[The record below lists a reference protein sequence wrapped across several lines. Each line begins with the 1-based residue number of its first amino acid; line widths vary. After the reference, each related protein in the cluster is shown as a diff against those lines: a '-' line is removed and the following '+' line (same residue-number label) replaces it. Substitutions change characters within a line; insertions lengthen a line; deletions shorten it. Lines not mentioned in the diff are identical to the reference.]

1 MSKRTQIL
9 CVLTTMIFGVALFIA
24 TSYKTSY
31 ADEVEGVY
39 QVYLNGEKLGMINSQ
54 DELYSLINDE
64 QSNLKEE
71 YNVNQVYPPKG
82 FSITK
87 LNTYNSDVT
96 SVNEIYDKIKE
107 SNSFTVKGYTITV
120 TSKEDDEDKVSFKVN
135 VLDEQIF
142 EEAIKKVILSFIPE
156 DEYLAYI
163 NNEQKE
169 IADTGEKIENIY
181 FK

>member
-1 MSKRTQIL
+1 MSKKTQIL

-96 SVNEIYDKIKE
+96 SVNESMIRLKNQI
-107 SNSFTVKGYTITV
+107 
-120 TSKEDDEDKVSFKVN
+120 
-135 VLDEQIF
+135 VLQLR
-142 EEAIKKVILSFIPE
+142 VILLRLLVKKMMKIR
-156 DEYLAYI
+156 YLLRLM
-163 NNEQKE
+163 
-169 IADTGEKIENIY
+169 
-181 FK
+181 F

>member
-107 SNSFTVKGYTITV
+107 SNT
-120 TSKEDDEDKVSFKVN
+120 
-135 VLDEQIF
+135 
-142 EEAIKKVILSFIPE
+142 
-156 DEYLAYI
+156 
-163 NNEQKE
+163 
-169 IADTGEKIENIY
+169 
-181 FK
+181 